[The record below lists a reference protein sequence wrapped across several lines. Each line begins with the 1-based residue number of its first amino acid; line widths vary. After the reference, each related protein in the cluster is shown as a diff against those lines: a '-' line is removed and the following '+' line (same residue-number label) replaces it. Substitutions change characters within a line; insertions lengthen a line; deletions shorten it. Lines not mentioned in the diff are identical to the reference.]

1 MVEEDKMDIFD
12 QELEKGNMIEDFFYI
27 GETSDNQIS
36 LSSNSDKVIE
46 EVSAD
51 TYTTHGLSDDITGV
65 YDNNVLEPKEINDSL
80 VNTRV
85 ISDTAE
91 VIAPVVRSD
100 AMETINVV
108 ETTVSKNKSCL
119 LESHL

>member
-12 QELEKGNMIEDFFYI
+12 QELEKGNMIEDFFDI
-27 GETSDNQIS
+27 GETSANEIS
-36 LSSNSDKVIE
+36 LSSHSDKVIVK
-46 EVSAD
+46 VSAD
-51 TYTTHGLSDDITGV
+51 TYTTHGLSDDIKGV
-65 YDNNVLEPKEINDSL
+65 YDNVLEPKDMNDSL